1 MSDTWTPGYALN
13 VLYSYAFD
21 APSTR
26 RDPGLNDINMARDVL
41 LVAIKQLAAERA
53 IRLAAE
59 ATLEEREIAERKRTD
74 RQIVTFK
81 RLVREKLDAW
91 QQRDAAL
98 AQLAER
104 DQQLAALREARDTLC
119 ACIHDV
125 EPDDFRACGT
135 CWLTLDSAILALLA
149 PQAVD
154 GFDSTAPR
162 LRFDSAAATLA
173 YLTADDDPAAAPDD
187 EIRMPMET
195 GIPGVGVVVS
205 AGPRPELVIER
216 DVSSIDCERCGR
228 SIELDE
234 HEGDLCNDCRATMPE
249 EAT

>member
-1 MSDTWTPGYALN
+1 MCIGGTHYFTWSGGTTGN
-13 VLYSYAFD
+13 
-21 APSTR
+21 
-26 RDPGLNDINMARDVL
+26 DPGPSLYCCCGSVKRGDADMMRI
-41 LVAIKQLAAERA
+41 
-53 IRLAAE
+53 
-59 ATLEEREIAERKRTD
+59 IA
-74 RQIVTFK
+74 
-81 RLVREKLDAW
+81 
-91 QQRDAAL
+91 

-104 DQQLAALREARDTLC
+104 DQQIAALREARDTLC
-119 ACIHDV
+119 ECIHDV

-187 EIRMPMET
+187 EIRMPIHP

-205 AGPRPELVIER
+205 AGPRPELVLE
-216 DVSSIDCERCGR
+216 DDPPAG
-228 SIELDE
+228 
-234 HEGDLCNDCRATMPE
+234 E
-249 EAT
+249 EDTPA

>member
-1 MSDTWTPGYALN
+1 MNDTLTPGYALN

-21 APSTR
+21 APATKKGG
-26 RDPGLNDINMARDVL
+26 PGLNDIDTALSVLRDT
-41 LVAIKQLAAERA
+41 I
-53 IRLAAE
+53 
-59 ATLEEREIAERKRTD
+59 
-74 RQIVTFK
+74 
-81 RLVREKLDAW
+81 
-91 QQRDAAL
+91 

-119 ACIHDV
+119 ECIHDV

-187 EIRMPMET
+187 EIRMPMT
-195 GIPGVGVVVS
+195 PGIPGVGVVVS
-205 AGPRPELVIER
+205 AGPRPELVLE
-216 DVSSIDCERCGR
+216 DDPPAG
-228 SIELDE
+228 
-234 HEGDLCNDCRATMPE
+234 E
-249 EAT
+249 EDTPA

>member
-1 MSDTWTPGYALN
+1 MCIGGTHYFTWSGGTTGN
-13 VLYSYAFD
+13 
-21 APSTR
+21 
-26 RDPGLNDINMARDVL
+26 DPGPSLYCCCGSVKRGDADMMRI
-41 LVAIKQLAAERA
+41 
-53 IRLAAE
+53 
-59 ATLEEREIAERKRTD
+59 IA
-74 RQIVTFK
+74 
-81 RLVREKLDAW
+81 
-91 QQRDAAL
+91 

-104 DQQLAALREARDTLC
+104 DQQIAALREARDTLC
-119 ACIHDV
+119 ECIHDV

-187 EIRMPMET
+187 EIRMPIHL

-205 AGPRPELVIER
+205 AGPRPELVLE
-216 DVSSIDCERCGR
+216 DDPPAG
-228 SIELDE
+228 
-234 HEGDLCNDCRATMPE
+234 E
-249 EAT
+249 EDTPA

>member
-1 MSDTWTPGYALN
+1 MCIGGTHYFTWSGGTTGN
-13 VLYSYAFD
+13 
-21 APSTR
+21 
-26 RDPGLNDINMARDVL
+26 DPGPSLYCCCGSVKRGDADMMRI
-41 LVAIKQLAAERA
+41 
-53 IRLAAE
+53 
-59 ATLEEREIAERKRTD
+59 IA
-74 RQIVTFK
+74 
-81 RLVREKLDAW
+81 
-91 QQRDAAL
+91 

-104 DQQLAALREARDTLC
+104 DQQIAALREARDTLC

-205 AGPRPELVIER
+205 AGPRPELVLE
-216 DVSSIDCERCGR
+216 DDPPAG
-228 SIELDE
+228 
-234 HEGDLCNDCRATMPE
+234 E
-249 EAT
+249 EDTPA

>member
-1 MSDTWTPGYALN
+1 MCIGGTHYFTWSGGTTGN
-13 VLYSYAFD
+13 
-21 APSTR
+21 
-26 RDPGLNDINMARDVL
+26 DPGPSLYCRCGSVKRGDADMMRI
-41 LVAIKQLAAERA
+41 
-53 IRLAAE
+53 
-59 ATLEEREIAERKRTD
+59 IA
-74 RQIVTFK
+74 
-81 RLVREKLDAW
+81 
-91 QQRDAAL
+91 

-104 DQQLAALREARDTLC
+104 DQQIAALREARDTLC

-205 AGPRPELVIER
+205 AGPRPELVLE
-216 DVSSIDCERCGR
+216 DDPPAG
-228 SIELDE
+228 
-234 HEGDLCNDCRATMPE
+234 E
-249 EAT
+249 EDTPA